1 MIYQAST
8 RDIKVQVETRFEIDA
23 SKPSQDKY
31 LHSYF
36 VTIINESSNTVQ
48 LLRRKWMIKNTRNQT
63 KVIEGDGVIGEQ
75 PILHPGDKHH
85 YKSWSP
91 IATPIG
97 QMYGQYKMLNTST
110 QEVFW
115 IDIPRFDLIA
125 PFKLN

>member
-1 MIYQAST
+1 MIYQAT
-8 RDIKVQVETRFEIDA
+8 THDITVQIETRFEVEA

-36 VTIINESSNTVQ
+36 VTIINESSDTVQ
-48 LLRRKWMIKNTRNQT
+48 LLRRKWFIQNTRNQT

-75 PILHPGDKHH
+75 PILNPGEKHQ

-97 QMYGQYKMLNTST
+97 KMYGQYKMINVSSR
-110 QEVFW
+110 EMFW
-115 IDIPRFDLIA
+115 VDIPKFDLIA